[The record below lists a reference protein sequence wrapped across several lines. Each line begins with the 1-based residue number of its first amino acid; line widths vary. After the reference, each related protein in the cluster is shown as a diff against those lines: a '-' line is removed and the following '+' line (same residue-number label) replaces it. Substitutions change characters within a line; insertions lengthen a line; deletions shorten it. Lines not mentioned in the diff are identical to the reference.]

1 VMRFKQFSSN
11 LEHPFRKTKRKNM
24 RSSFKNISLK
34 LFVLLQLV
42 IISPNL
48 FAQTKLGYV
57 KVDEVIR
64 KVNIA
69 KQAEDRLKKEFA
81 PRDNELK
88 KMGAKLKN
96 LAGKFDKEQSV
107 MTNSDK
113 QKVQREISN
122 LEKEI
127 QRKQRQA
134 REDLTQRKNEE
145 LAAVVEKARAVIKK
159 IAIEEK
165 FDLILENSVYASPN
179 IDITQ
184 KVIKALNDQK

>member
-1 VMRFKQFSSN
+1 MRFKQFSSN
-11 LEHPFRKTKRKNM
+11 LEHLFRKTKEKDM
-24 RSSFKNISLK
+24 GSSFINSSLK
-34 LFVLLQLV
+34 LFLLLHLI

-48 FAQTKLGYV
+48 FALTKLGYV

-64 KVNIA
+64 KANIA
-69 KQAEDRLKKEFA
+69 KQAEDRLQKEFA
-81 PRDNELK
+81 PRDSELK

-107 MTNSDK
+107 MTNADK
-113 QKVQREISN
+113 QKAQREISS

-165 FDLILENSVYASPN
+165 FDLILENSVYASPD

>member
-1 VMRFKQFSSN
+1 MRFKQFSSN
-11 LEHPFRKTKRKNM
+11 LEHPFRNTKGKNM
-24 RSSFKNISLK
+24 RFSFIGISLK
-34 LFVLLQLV
+34 IFLLLQLV
-42 IISPNL
+42 IMSPNL
-48 FAQTKLGYV
+48 VAQTKLGYV

-64 KVNIA
+64 KANIA

-88 KMGAKLKN
+88 KMGVKLKN

-159 IAIEEK
+159 IAVEEK

>member
-1 VMRFKQFSSN
+1 MRFKQYSSN
-11 LEHPFRKTKRKNM
+11 LGHPFRRTKGKNM
-24 RSSFKNISLK
+24 RLSFTSLSLK

-42 IISPNL
+42 LMSSNL

-64 KVNIA
+64 KANIA

-88 KMGAKLKN
+88 KMGAELKN

-159 IAIEEK
+159 IAVEEK
-165 FDLILENSVYASPN
+165 FDLIIENSVYASPN

>member
-1 VMRFKQFSSN
+1 MSA
-11 LEHPFRKTKRKNM
+11 
-24 RSSFKNISLK
+24 SFKNISLK

-42 IISPNL
+42 ILSPNL

-64 KVNIA
+64 KADIA

-113 QKVQREISN
+113 QKAQAFLELSLSYFAN
-122 LEKEI
+122 LY
-127 QRKQRQA
+127 
-134 REDLTQRKNEE
+134 L
-145 LAAVVEKARAVIKK
+145 K
-159 IAIEEK
+159 IYPQ
-165 FDLILENSVYASPN
+165 F
-179 IDITQ
+179 
-184 KVIKALNDQK
+184 

>member
-1 VMRFKQFSSN
+1 MRFKQFSSN
-11 LEHPFRKTKRKNM
+11 LEHPFRKTKGKNM
-24 RSSFKNISLK
+24 RLSIISISLK
-34 LFVLLQLV
+34 LVVLLQLV

-64 KVNIA
+64 KANIA

-145 LAAVVEKARAVIKK
+145 LAAVVEKARAVIKR
-159 IAIEEK
+159 IAVEEK

>member
-1 VMRFKQFSSN
+1 MRFKQFSSN
-11 LEHPFRKTKRKNM
+11 LEHLFRKTKEKDM
-24 RSSFKNISLK
+24 RSSFISISLK
-34 LFVLLQLV
+34 LFVLLHLV
-42 IISPNL
+42 IMGPNL

-64 KVNIA
+64 KANIA

-81 PRDNELK
+81 PRDSELK

-113 QKVQREISN
+113 QKVQREISS

>member
-1 VMRFKQFSSN
+1 MRFKQFSSN
-11 LEHPFRKTKRKNM
+11 LEHPFKKTKRKNM

-34 LFVLLQLV
+34 LFVLAQLV
-42 IISPNL
+42 IMSPNL

-64 KVNIA
+64 KANIA

>member
-1 VMRFKQFSSN
+1 
-11 LEHPFRKTKRKNM
+11 
-24 RSSFKNISLK
+24 
-34 LFVLLQLV
+34 
-42 IISPNL
+42 
-48 FAQTKLGYV
+48 
-57 KVDEVIR
+57 
-64 KVNIA
+64 
-69 KQAEDRLKKEFA
+69 
-81 PRDNELK
+81 
-88 KMGAKLKN
+88 
-96 LAGKFDKEQSV
+96 

-159 IAIEEK
+159 IAVEEK

>member
-1 VMRFKQFSSN
+1 MRCKQFSSN
-11 LEHPFRKTKRKNM
+11 LEHPFRKTKGKNM
-24 RSSFKNISLK
+24 RFSFISISLK

-42 IISPNL
+42 IVSPNL

-64 KVNIA
+64 KANIA
-69 KQAEDRLKKEFA
+69 KQAEDRLKQEFA

-159 IAIEEK
+159 IAVEEK

-179 IDITQ
+179 VDITQ

>member
-1 VMRFKQFSSN
+1 MKFKQFSSN
-11 LEHPFRKTKRKNM
+11 LEHPFRKTKGKNM
-24 RSSFKNISLK
+24 RFSFISMILK
-34 LFVLLQLV
+34 LVLLLQLV

-48 FAQTKLGYV
+48 VAQTKLGYV

-64 KVNIA
+64 KANIA

-88 KMGAKLKN
+88 KMGVKLKN

-159 IAIEEK
+159 IAVEEK

>member
-1 VMRFKQFSSN
+1 MKASFVKFFFK
-11 LEHPFRKTKRKNM
+11 L
-24 RSSFKNISLK
+24 
-34 LFVLLQLV
+34 LFLLQIV
-42 IISPNL
+42 AVSPSV
-48 FAQTKLGYV
+48 FAETKLGFV

-64 KVNIA
+64 KANIA
-69 KQAEDRLKKEFA
+69 KQAEDKLKREFA

-88 KMGAKLKN
+88 KIGAKLKN
-96 LAGKFDKEQSV
+96 LVSKFEKEQSV
-107 MTNSDK
+107 MTNTEK

-159 IAIEEK
+159 IAVEEK

-179 IDITQ
+179 IDITS

>member
-1 VMRFKQFSSN
+1 MRFKQFSSN
-11 LEHPFRKTKRKNM
+11 LEHPFRNTKGKIM
-24 RSSFKNISLK
+24 RLSFISISLK

-42 IISPNL
+42 IMSPNL

-64 KVNIA
+64 KANIA

-159 IAIEEK
+159 IAVEEK

-179 IDITQ
+179 VDITQ

>member
-1 VMRFKQFSSN
+1 MY
-11 LEHPFRKTKRKNM
+11 KRKNM
-24 RSSFKNISLK
+24 GSSFMNITLK
-34 LFVLLQLV
+34 LFVLTQIL

-64 KVNIA
+64 KANIA

-88 KMGAKLKN
+88 KMGVKLKN

-107 MTNSDK
+107 MTSADK

>member
-1 VMRFKQFSSN
+1 MRF
-11 LEHPFRKTKRKNM
+11 
-24 RSSFKNISLK
+24 SFTSISFK

-42 IISPNL
+42 IMSPNL

-64 KVNIA
+64 KANIA

-113 QKVQREISN
+113 KKLQREISN

-127 QRKQRQA
+127 QRKQREA

-159 IAIEEK
+159 IAVEEK

-179 IDITQ
+179 VDITQ

>member
-1 VMRFKQFSSN
+1 MRFKQFSSN
-11 LEHPFRKTKRKNM
+11 LEHPFKKTKGKNM
-24 RSSFKNISLK
+24 GSSSISISLK
-34 LFVLLQLV
+34 LFLLLQLV
-42 IISPNL
+42 IMSPNL
-48 FAQTKLGYV
+48 VAQTKLGYV

-64 KVNIA
+64 KANIA

-88 KMGAKLKN
+88 KMGVKLKN

-107 MTNSDK
+107 MTNPEK

-159 IAIEEK
+159 IAVEEK

>member
-1 VMRFKQFSSN
+1 MRFKQFSSN
-11 LEHPFRKTKRKNM
+11 LDHPFRKTKGKNM
-24 RSSFKNISLK
+24 RISFISISLK
-34 LFVLLQLV
+34 LFLLLQLV
-42 IISPNL
+42 IMSPNL
-48 FAQTKLGYV
+48 VAQTKLGYV

-64 KVNIA
+64 KANIA

-88 KMGAKLKN
+88 KMGVKLKN

>member
-1 VMRFKQFSSN
+1 MRFKQFSSN
-11 LEHPFRKTKRKNM
+11 LEHPFRKTKGKIM
-24 RSSFKNISLK
+24 RLSFISISLK

-42 IISPNL
+42 IMSPNL

-64 KVNIA
+64 KANIA

-113 QKVQREISN
+113 QKIQRDISN

-127 QRKQRQA
+127 QRKQREA

-159 IAIEEK
+159 IAVEEK

-179 IDITQ
+179 VDITQ

>member
-1 VMRFKQFSSN
+1 MRFKQFSSN

-24 RSSFKNISLK
+24 SDNFKNISLK

-42 IISPNL
+42 IMSPNL

-64 KVNIA
+64 KANIA

-88 KMGAKLKN
+88 KMGAELKN
-96 LAGKFDKEQSV
+96 LVGKFDKEQSV

-179 IDITQ
+179 IDITK

>member
-1 VMRFKQFSSN
+1 
-11 LEHPFRKTKRKNM
+11 
-24 RSSFKNISLK
+24 
-34 LFVLLQLV
+34 
-42 IISPNL
+42 
-48 FAQTKLGYV
+48 
-57 KVDEVIR
+57 
-64 KVNIA
+64 
-69 KQAEDRLKKEFA
+69 
-81 PRDNELK
+81 
-88 KMGAKLKN
+88 MGAKLKN

-113 QKVQREISN
+113 QKVQEISN

-165 FDLILENSVYASPN
+165 FDLILENSVYVS
-179 IDITQ
+179 
-184 KVIKALNDQK
+184 

>member
-1 VMRFKQFSSN
+1 MRFKQFSSN
-11 LEHPFRKTKRKNM
+11 LEHLFRKTKEKDM
-24 RSSFKNISLK
+24 GSSFINSSLK
-34 LFVLLQLV
+34 LFLLLNLV
-42 IISPNL
+42 MMSPNL
-48 FAQTKLGYV
+48 SALTKLGYV

-64 KVNIA
+64 KANIA
-69 KQAEDRLKKEFA
+69 KQAEDRLQKEFA
-81 PRDNELK
+81 PRDSELK

-107 MTNSDK
+107 MTNADK
-113 QKVQREISN
+113 QKAQREISS

-165 FDLILENSVYASPN
+165 FDLILENSVYASPD

>member
-1 VMRFKQFSSN
+1 MRFKQFSSN
-11 LEHPFRKTKRKNM
+11 LEHPFRKINGKSM
-24 RSSFKNISLK
+24 RSNGISFSLK
-34 LFVLLQLV
+34 LLVLFQIV

-64 KVNIA
+64 KANIA

-88 KMGAKLKN
+88 KMGVKLKN

-107 MTNSDK
+107 MTNPEK

-159 IAIEEK
+159 IAVEEK

>member
-1 VMRFKQFSSN
+1 MRFKQFSSN

-34 LFVLLQLV
+34 LFVLLQLAMM
-42 IISPNL
+42 SPNL

-64 KVNIA
+64 KANIA

-96 LAGKFDKEQSV
+96 LANKFDKEQSV

-159 IAIEEK
+159 IAVEEK

>member
-1 VMRFKQFSSN
+1 MRFKQFSSN
-11 LEHPFRKTKRKNM
+11 LEHPFRKTKGKIM
-24 RSSFKNISLK
+24 RLSFISISLK

-42 IISPNL
+42 IMSPNL

-64 KVNIA
+64 KANIA

-145 LAAVVEKARAVIKK
+145 LAAVVEKARAVIKR
-159 IAIEEK
+159 IAVEEK

>member
-1 VMRFKQFSSN
+1 MRFKQFSSN
-11 LEHPFRKTKRKNM
+11 LEHPFRKTKGKNM
-24 RSSFKNISLK
+24 RVTFISMSLK
-34 LFVLLQLV
+34 LFLLLQLV
-42 IISPNL
+42 IMSPNL
-48 FAQTKLGYV
+48 VAQTKLGYV

-64 KVNIA
+64 KANIA

-88 KMGAKLKN
+88 KMGVKLKN

-107 MTNSDK
+107 MTSADK
-113 QKVQREISN
+113 QKVQREISS

-159 IAIEEK
+159 IAVEEK

>member
-1 VMRFKQFSSN
+1 MKY
-11 LEHPFRKTKRKNM
+11 
-24 RSSFKNISLK
+24 SFVKFL
-34 LFVLLQLV
+34 VLLHVVTL
-42 IISPNL
+42 SSTL
-48 FAQTKLGYV
+48 FAETKLGFV

-64 KVNIA
+64 KANIA
-69 KQAEDRLKKEFA
+69 KQAEDKLKKEFA

-88 KMGAKLKN
+88 KIGSKLKN
-96 LAGKFDKEQSV
+96 LVNKFDKEQSV
-107 MTNSDK
+107 MTNPEK

-159 IAIEEK
+159 IAVEEK

-179 IDITQ
+179 IDITS

>member
-1 VMRFKQFSSN
+1 MMFGFTKKIIRN
-11 LEHPFRKTKRKNM
+11 L
-24 RSSFKNISLK
+24 IL
-34 LFVLLQLV
+34 VYLV
-42 IISPNL
+42 IATPGV
-48 FAQTKLGYV
+48 FADTKLGYV

-64 KVNIA
+64 KANIA
-69 KQAEDRLKKEFA
+69 KQAEDKLKKEFA

-96 LAGKFDKEQSV
+96 LVNKFDKEQSV
-107 MTNSDK
+107 MTNAEK
-113 QKVQREISN
+113 QKMQREIGN

-159 IAIEEK
+159 IAVEEK
-165 FDLILENSVYASPN
+165 FDLILENSVYASPKV
-179 IDITQ
+179 DITA

>member
-1 VMRFKQFSSN
+1 MRFKQFSSN
-11 LEHPFRKTKRKNM
+11 LEHPFRKTKGKNM
-24 RSSFKNISLK
+24 RYSFISMILK
-34 LFVLLQLV
+34 LILLLQLV
-42 IISPNL
+42 IMSPNL
-48 FAQTKLGYV
+48 VAQTKLGYV

-64 KVNIA
+64 KANIA

-88 KMGAKLKN
+88 KMGVKLKN

-107 MTNSDK
+107 MTSADK

-159 IAIEEK
+159 IAVEEK

>member
-1 VMRFKQFSSN
+1 
-11 LEHPFRKTKRKNM
+11 M
-24 RSSFKNISLK
+24 RSRFKNISLK

-42 IISPNL
+42 MMSPNL

-96 LAGKFDKEQSV
+96 LANKFDKEQSV

-113 QKVQREISN
+113 QKVQREINN

-165 FDLILENSVYASPN
+165 FDLILENSVYASPK

>member
-1 VMRFKQFSSN
+1 MKFKQFSSN
-11 LEHPFRKTKRKNM
+11 LEHPFRKIKGKNM
-24 RSSFKNISLK
+24 RSSFICISLK
-34 LFVLLQLV
+34 LFVLLQIV

-64 KVNIA
+64 KANIA

-145 LAAVVEKARAVIKK
+145 LAAVVEKARAVIKR
-159 IAIEEK
+159 IAVEEK

-179 IDITQ
+179 VDITQ

>member
-1 VMRFKQFSSN
+1 MRFKQSTSN
-11 LEHPFRKTKRKNM
+11 SEHPFKKAKGKNM
-24 RSSFKNISLK
+24 RSSFVSISLK
-34 LFVLLQLV
+34 LFVLLQIL

-64 KVNIA
+64 TANIA
-69 KQAEDRLKKEFA
+69 KQAEERLKKEFA

-96 LAGKFDKEQSV
+96 LVDKVDKEQSV
-107 MTNSDK
+107 MTSSDK

-159 IAIEEK
+159 IAVEEK

-179 IDITQ
+179 VDITQ

>member
-1 VMRFKQFSSN
+1 M
-11 LEHPFRKTKRKNM
+11 M
-24 RSSFKNISLK
+24 SSFARIMVR
-34 LFVLLQLV
+34 LFILLQFV
-42 IISPNL
+42 IVSPHL

-64 KVNIA
+64 KANIA

-88 KMGAKLKN
+88 KMGSKLKN
-96 LAGKFDKEQSV
+96 LASKFDKEQSV
-107 MTNSDK
+107 MTDSEK

-122 LEKEI
+122 LEKDI

-145 LAAVVEKARAVIKK
+145 LAAVVEKARAAIKK

>member
-1 VMRFKQFSSN
+1 MRFKQFSSN
-11 LEHPFRKTKRKNM
+11 LEHPFKKTKGQNM
-24 RSSFKNISLK
+24 RFSFICISLK

-42 IISPNL
+42 IMSPNL

-64 KVNIA
+64 KANIA

-88 KMGAKLKN
+88 KMGAELKN
-96 LAGKFDKEQSV
+96 LVGKFDKEQSV